1 MAGRGGGGTWR
12 SVVIGAEAEFER
24 ARRPFAGQRPLVD
37 IRDGA
42 VPVLSRPSDSSTHVE
57 KGPVAHTLHTVVYE
71 SRSGRLVRINL
82 PFRVVRLMH
91 PNGFT
96 YLGELTFLEDTEF
109 DSDRVLLTLDDL
121 ERHAPTLVV
130 DHRHLDSGQFLAWV
144 E

>member
-1 MAGRGGGGTWR
+1 MAH
-12 SVVIGAEAEFER
+12 S
-24 ARRPFAGQRPLVD
+24 
-37 IRDGA
+37 
-42 VPVLSRPSDSSTHVE
+42 
-57 KGPVAHTLHTVVYE
+57 LHTVVFE
-71 SRSGRLVRINL
+71 SRTGRLVRINL

-109 DSDRVLLTLDDL
+109 DSDRALLTLDDL

-130 DHRHLDSGQFLAWV
+130 DHRHPDGGRFLVWV

>member
-1 MAGRGGGGTWR
+1 MADRGRSTMSGSTSSTVGR
-12 SVVIGAEAEFER
+12 DGAPTANQKER
-24 ARRPFAGQRPLVD
+24 TLD

-42 VPVLSRPSDSSTHVE
+42 NPVFSRPSDSSTQVE
-57 KGPVAHTLHTVVYE
+57 KGPVAHTLHTVVFE
-71 SRSGRLVRINL
+71 SRTGKLVRINL

-109 DSDRVLLTLDDL
+109 DSDRALLTLDDL

-130 DHRHLDSGQFLAWV
+130 DHRHPDGGRFLVWV